1 MNETE
6 LAWRL
11 ALAAG
16 AGGLVGLE
24 RELRNK
30 RAGLRTNML
39 VSVGAAIYVCLS
51 IMLTT
56 EQGDVTRIIAQVV
69 TGMGFLGAGVIM
81 QQGLTVYG
89 LTTAATLWCSAALGC
104 LAAAAS
110 VTMTVIATVFIV
122 GINLLSFLDDWLEKN
137 RNKHGKT
144 SHMVHSEKTPPS

>member
-1 MNETE
+1 MEESE

-11 ALAAG
+11 AVAMG

-24 RELRNK
+24 RELHNK

-39 VSVGAAIYVCLS
+39 VAVGAAIYVCLS
-51 IMLTT
+51 VMLTA
-56 EQGDVTRIIAQVV
+56 EKGDVTRIIAQVV

-104 LAAAAS
+104 LAAAGS
-110 VTMTVIATVFIV
+110 VYMTAIATGFVIL
-122 GINLLSFLDDWLEKN
+122 INSLSFLDTWLEK
-137 RNKHGKT
+137 KKTGK
-144 SHMVHSEKTPPS
+144 PSTDRSKPS

>member
-1 MNETE
+1 MEESE

-11 ALAAG
+11 AVAMG

-24 RELRNK
+24 RELNNK

-39 VSVGAAIYVCLS
+39 VSVGAAIYVSLS
-51 IMLTT
+51 VMLTS
-56 EQGDVTRIIAQVV
+56 EHGDVTRIIAQVV

-104 LAAAAS
+104 IAAAAS
-110 VTMTVIATVFIV
+110 IYMTAIATGFVIL
-122 GINLLSFLDDWLEKN
+122 INSLNFLDVWLEKKKMN
-137 RNKHGKT
+137 KPSSDRNE
-144 SHMVHSEKTPPS
+144 SSSV